1 MGQKCNTDTW
11 KIVRTV
17 LGSNM
22 CHSGEQ
28 GCKANDLWRWSSQK
42 EDRKMEVITSKLK

>member
-1 MGQKCNTDTW
+1 MANSQACSWFT
-11 KIVRTV
+11 
-17 LGSNM
+17 LGNI

-28 GCKANDLWRWSSQK
+28 GCKANDLWRQSSQK